1 MKLAHRRSLG
11 ALLPLSSIVLAAV
24 VLSSTR
30 PAAAAKQ
37 PNLIL
42 MIVDELGTGDVPWAD
57 TTIVAPT
64 LQKLG
69 EEGLRLGT
77 QYAWQWCAPTR
88 GSLLSG
94 RFPMH
99 TGYTG
104 GGMPGDGEGMEL
116 KWPLLPAELKAAGY
130 VSLTHACVLAPLFS
144 NRRAAYGDARR
155 LLPLLLL
162 LFCQA
167 THMIG
172 KVRRPFDTSPVHDY
186 IDSPVLSGACL
197 RGW

>member
-1 MKLAHRRSLG
+1 MTLPRRRSSAG
-11 ALLPLSSIVLAAV
+11 ALLPPLLASSFALAAALSSP
-24 VLSSTR
+24 R
-30 PAAAAKQ
+30 PATAKQ

-57 TTIVAPT
+57 ATIVAPT
-64 LQKLG
+64 LLKLG
-69 EEGLRLGT
+69 SEGLRLGT

-130 VSLTHACVLAPLFS
+130 VSVTRIA
-144 NRRAAYGDARR
+144 
-155 LLPLLLL
+155 
-162 LFCQA
+162 
-167 THMIG
+167 
-172 KVRRPFDTSPVHDY
+172 
-186 IDSPVLSGACL
+186 
-197 RGW
+197 